1 MSDNI
6 NNQLS
11 STSLLI
17 CLSCGLPRQSRQ
29 AKDESREVEQAKR
42 AARGTFK
49 GSKWYF
55 QQTQQQTN
63 ARGTVTDIIIDALAH
78 LKSYHNAWG
87 TAYEELAPVVWL
99 GKLRL
104 LPAVRHRRAVE
115 IRAHYEE
122 GYQAVKDEFREVYGD
137 WHVTAPQRMGM
148 LHSEADFPS
157 LEECMS
163 RIHADTI
170 ITPLADSDAWQ
181 RIALINPQ
189 HVAQETERTRAAEER
204 ARREAQTEIG
214 SRLIDHFRRMNE
226 VLDSNKVRIHETLI
240 SGLTG
245 ILDDIE
251 VYGPLF
257 QDQTLLQCA
266 AEARATFGTITP
278 DMLREDPALQQQVNA
293 NARGMVERFGQLGA
307 RRMA

>member
-6 NNQLS
+6 NSQLS

-29 AKDESREVEQAKR
+29 AKEESREVEQTKR

-63 ARGTVTDIIIDALAH
+63 ARGRVVETIVDALFN
-78 LKSYHNAWG
+78 LKQYHNAWSG
-87 TAYEELAPVVWL
+87 AYERLAPVVWL
-99 GKLRL
+99 GKFRL
-104 LPAVRHRRAVE
+104 LPAVRHPHALAEQSR
-115 IRAHYEE
+115 YEL
-122 GYQAVKDEFREVYGD
+122 GYDAVKQEFRDVYPD

-148 LHSEADFPS
+148 LHSEADFPN
-157 LEECMS
+157 LEECME
-163 RIHADTI
+163 RIHADTV
-170 ITPLADSDAWQ
+170 ITPLADSEAWQ
-181 RIALINPQ
+181 RIALINPN
-189 HVAQETERTRAAEER
+189 HVSAATERNRAAEER

-214 SRLIDHFRRMNE
+214 ARLIAHFRRMNE
-226 VLDSNKVRIHETLI
+226 VLGASKVRIHETLI

-257 QDQTLLQCA
+257 NDDALLQCA
-266 AEARATFGTITP
+266 AEARSTFGEITP
-278 DMLREDPALQQQVNA
+278 DMLRDDPALQQQVNLNAQALA
-293 NARGMVERFGQLGA
+293 NRFGQLGS
-307 RRMA
+307 RRLA